1 MNSERLT
8 MHALDGACLIVNAD
22 NEQEAQ
28 QEFMDKF
35 KKACNKLAELEDKLE
50 NGVLIELPCRVGD
63 RLYRP
68 VVDYISEET
77 VMMITQRFLKN
88 ESVATLHTEY
98 STYDLKE
105 MGDLYFLTKSE
116 AEQKLKELKETAKL
130 KPCPFCGAKA
140 TIITNAH
147 ELKECANFDY
157 DNCPCNE
164 YEGGSCSYYTIVCSV
179 NNDGCGASSGY
190 YPTIEQAIN
199 AWNRRAEK

>member
-8 MHALDGACLIVNAD
+8 MHALDGVCLIVNAD

-116 AEQKLKELKETAKL
+116 AEQKLKELKK
-130 KPCPFCGAKA
+130 
-140 TIITNAH
+140 
-147 ELKECANFDY
+147 
-157 DNCPCNE
+157 
-164 YEGGSCSYYTIVCSV
+164 
-179 NNDGCGASSGY
+179 
-190 YPTIEQAIN
+190 
-199 AWNRRAEK
+199 

>member
-8 MHALDGACLIVNAD
+8 MHTLDGVCLIVNAD

-28 QEFMDKF
+28 QELMDKF

-63 RLYRP
+63 GLYRP

-77 VMMITQRFLKN
+77 VMMITQRIYKN
-88 ESVATLHTEY
+88 ELVVTLHTEY

-116 AEQKLKELKETAKL
+116 AEQKLKELKK
-130 KPCPFCGAKA
+130 
-140 TIITNAH
+140 
-147 ELKECANFDY
+147 
-157 DNCPCNE
+157 
-164 YEGGSCSYYTIVCSV
+164 
-179 NNDGCGASSGY
+179 
-190 YPTIEQAIN
+190 
-199 AWNRRAEK
+199 